1 MRHGKSNGNT
11 VVQQDF
17 VSTRDPAMLAR
28 LVDSSYE
35 SGMSQEN
42 TREAEESHGSQT
54 MLSKFD

>member
-1 MRHGKSNGNT
+1 
-11 VVQQDF
+11 
-17 VSTRDPAMLAR
+17 MLAR